1 MSEGGIL
8 EWKRQQIKL
17 VKTAD
22 YSDIQKPLPKLPNDC
37 EWYQN
42 KDTKEWRV
50 VHIPKSTSTCSDEDQ
65 NLSLTHKVSPTD
77 TIQGICLKYKIS
89 PRELR
94 KANHFTGDNLYFAP
108 ETLIIP
114 TKKST
119 VPEPFGDIDKHCGKG
134 IKVSRFLQAFNQSS
148 KKNLG
153 EKEAIAYLDMNEWD
167 VEIAVNMAMDDL
179 MYESS
184 LEIS

>member
-8 EWKRQQIKL
+8 EWKRQQIKH
-17 VKTAD
+17 VKAAD
-22 YSDIQKPLPKLPNDC
+22 YSEIQKPLPNLPNDC

-42 KDTKEWRV
+42 QDTKEWRV
-50 VHIPKSTSTCSDEDQ
+50 VPIPKSTSTCSDKDQ
-65 NLSLTHKVSPTD
+65 NLSLAHKVSPTD
-77 TIQGICLKYKIS
+77 TIQGLCLKYKIS

-94 KANHFTGDNLYFAP
+94 KANHFTGDNLYSAP

-114 TKKST
+114 TKKLT
-119 VPEPFGDIDKHCGKG
+119 VPESFGDIDKHCEKG
-134 IKVSRFLQAFNQSS
+134 IKVSQFLQALNQSS
-148 KKNLG
+148 KQNLG
-153 EKEAIAYLDMNEWD
+153 EKEAIAYLDINDWN
-167 VEIAVNMAMDDL
+167 VEKAVKMAMDDL